1 MGNSFQ
7 EIFTRHEIEL
17 SDIEQIQVKGIENKI
32 KNNQLSDYIF
42 TFLIYSKIIE
52 EKNRMRKK
60 ERKLL
65 QESEKIQFQIH
76 SEHNTKIEN
85 HHLLHKLT
93 ITQNEIDIFN
103 KNKNKEIHLQI
114 SKFLEKY
121 SKDMQFNKFC
131 LDFYNNMRILRLDK
145 ISPTF
150 KMSYD
155 KEDHSII
162 KQNLSNVIK
171 NIQEKYDNE
180 SIEKSIFSEILMMIH
195 ECDYDDDKLT
205 SFFDQTG
212 NEIKEFQKHVKDQN
226 MYEQFKKDFFVS
238 SLE

>member
-1 MGNSFQ
+1 MGNTLQ
-7 EIFTRHEIEL
+7 EIFGRLEIEL
-17 SDIEQIQVKGIENKI
+17 SETEQILAEKIENKR
-32 KNNQLSDYIF
+32 KNNQLTDSIF

-60 ERKLL
+60 ERKLS
-65 QESEKIQFQIH
+65 QEYKKIEFQINLKH
-76 SEHNTKIEN
+76 DKKIEN
-85 HHLLHKLT
+85 HHLYHKLI
-93 ITQNEIDIFN
+93 ITKNEIDIFSEN
-103 KNKNKEIHLQI
+103 KNKTIHLEI
-114 SKFLEKY
+114 SKFLKKY
-121 SKDMQFNKFC
+121 SEDRQFNKFC

-150 KMSYD
+150 KIAYY
-155 KEDHSII
+155 EEHPII

-171 NIQEKYDNE
+171 NIQETYENE
-180 SIEKSIFSEILMMIH
+180 SIEKSIFSEISRMIH
-195 ECDYDDDKLT
+195 DYDNNELT